1 MQKALRNE
9 IEHATLRTKPL
20 RRFRFYHRD
29 PHARGPVKYKV
40 DKESVTI
47 FVDRLMITA
56 MHYPCNYG
64 YVPHT
69 IFDVFDSVEVLVTTP
84 VPLNTGMVVR
94 CHTL

>member
-1 MQKALRNE
+1 
-9 IEHATLRTKPL
+9 
-20 RRFRFYHRD
+20 
-29 PHARGPVKYKV
+29 
-40 DKESVTI
+40 
-47 FVDRLMITA
+47 